1 MIEGYIE
8 THPVFTRQE
17 LMDSCGDTQNN
28 ANLLYRAKRAG
39 KVISIA
45 RGVYASNT
53 GRYRANEASPY
64 AVAEKLGTDVVF
76 AYNSALS
83 LLVGTHDVTSRV
95 VFYAN
100 STERRIK
107 WGGHEYVGYPKPDGV
122 STKERRLP
130 DGTSVRFTD
139 KEQTILD
146 CLTRPDRCGGS
157 EALLRSLSAIE
168 FVDAARLANEAM
180 NHSKSLA
187 AKLGWLLDAKKG
199 EWSVSESVLER
210 LREEISGRGPFYFTR
225 SHDVVA
231 DSWYGKWRLYLP
243 ASVAECE
250 RWLEG

>member
-39 KVISIA
+39 KVASIA

-64 AVAEKLGTDVVF
+64 AVAEKLGTDVVL

-95 VFYAN
+95 VFYTN

-139 KEQTILD
+139 KEQNTAFSISAGYVPVKKDALTLDNLQKAAESVEGASENYLVNLPATLDTIEAGEMTGDLA
-146 CLTRPDRCGGS
+146 LITTLPNPVKLSTRDFI
-157 EALLRSLSAIE
+157 LAI
-168 FVDAARLANEAM
+168 AKRLAA
-180 NHSKSLA
+180 
-187 AKLGWLLDAKKG
+187 
-199 EWSVSESVLER
+199 
-210 LREEISGRGPFYFTR
+210 
-225 SHDVVA
+225 
-231 DSWYGKWRLYLP
+231 
-243 ASVAECE
+243 
-250 RWLEG
+250 